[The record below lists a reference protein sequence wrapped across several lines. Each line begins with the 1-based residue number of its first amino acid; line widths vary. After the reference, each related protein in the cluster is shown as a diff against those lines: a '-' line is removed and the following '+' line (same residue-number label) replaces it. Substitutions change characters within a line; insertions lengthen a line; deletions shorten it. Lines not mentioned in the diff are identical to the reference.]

1 MIASMPVH
9 IFEQNEVVES
19 YLKDLFDNIEFTP
32 TFHDNISNYTP
43 KFPVDLPFI
52 TMIGNSSDNSF
63 IYELISDTRRLK
75 TFTDVIVYSSKP
87 ALDFVVDVIKFGAF
101 YFLEIP
107 TDKERLVESLI
118 RASDY
123 NLIHQ
128 EILSK
133 ESAMLSRL
141 TRLTIRE
148 SMILKKIIEGTR
160 NKIIAYELN
169 ISQRTVE
176 NHRASIMMKLE
187 AKSITHLI
195 NMINNIEKKND

>member
-52 TMIGNSSDNSF
+52 TMIWNSSDNSF
-63 IYELISDTRRLK
+63 IYELISETRRLK
-75 TFTDVIVYSSKP
+75 TVTAVIVYSSKP

-101 YFLEIP
+101 DFLEIP

-187 AKSITHLI
+187 TKSVTHLI

>member
-32 TFHDNISNYTP
+32 TFHDNISNYTL
-43 KFPVDLPFI
+43 KLPVDLPFI

-63 IYELISDTRRLK
+63 IYELISETRRLK
-75 TFTDVIVYSSKP
+75 TFTAVIVYSSKP

-101 YFLEIP
+101 DFLEIP